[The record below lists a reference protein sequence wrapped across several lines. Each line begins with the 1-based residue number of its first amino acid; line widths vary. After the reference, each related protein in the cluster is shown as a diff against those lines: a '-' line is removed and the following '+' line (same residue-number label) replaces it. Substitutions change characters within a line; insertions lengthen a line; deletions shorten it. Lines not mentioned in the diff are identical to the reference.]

1 MAGGGGDGGDTVDTI
16 APVITLLGANP
27 LDLSMGDTYDDPGAT
42 AADNVDGD
50 ITTNIAVAG
59 DTVDTATVG
68 TYMVTYDVSDGAGN
82 AALQVT
88 RTVNVSV
95 PVTDNVPPEITLLGA
110 NPLNL
115 LVGGSYADPGATALD
130 NVDGDITGNIV
141 VAGTTVNT
149 AVEGTYLVTYDVSDA
164 AGNAALQVTRT
175 VSVSVND
182 VAPPEITLLGENPLN
197 LMVGATYTDPGAT
210 ALDNVDGDITS
221 NIVVAGDTV
230 NTAVEG
236 TYLVTYNVSDAAENA
251 APQFTRTVNVDGTLP
266 VITLLGAAPL
276 DLSVG
281 DTYTDPGATA
291 SDDIDGDITSSIV
304 VAGATVDTATVGNYV
319 VTYDVSDSAGNSA
332 VQLTRTVNVVND
344 PPVINDLTVLPDPAL
359 INSAATFSWDVSDVN
374 NDTLTCQLDI
384 ENDGTDDY
392 TINDCANNTSQQHT
406 FTVAGDY
413 TVKLTV
419 DDGVNSPVVETLNF
433 TVIAPLSTDVS
444 VNGPAVAGER
454 VLYTITVGNTTLLPI
469 DGVAVSFVVPA
480 ELSFYFTTDAEPN
493 AAGCSGTCDPVEEAS
508 WSLGTLAA
516 GESRT
521 ITVNALVV
529 ASVLS
534 GNLIS
539 APVRVT
545 ATDLGDTINLLNTVA
560 VFNSPSA
567 DLALSASTD
576 PVVPNETFTYQLD
589 FGNTSAGSLTTVELR
604 AFLPS
609 GVTVSSISD
618 GGTEVSP
625 GEVVWNEGSLGVG
638 ASLHREIT
646 VTADAGL
653 TAGQILK
660 TTAQLTHDGGL
671 AVNNSAEH
679 ALTVVASTLPLEVDI
694 STSANPVIAG
704 ERVLYTLT
712 ISNSS
717 LLPVNDVNV
726 QLRVPAELSFYF
738 STDAE
743 PNVAGC
749 SCDPVEEASWSLGT
763 LAAGESRTITVN
775 ALVVASVLSGNLIS
789 APVRVTATDL
799 GDTINLLNTVAV
811 FNSPSADL
819 ALSASTDPVVPNET
833 FTYQLDFGNTSAGSL
848 TTVELRA
855 FLPSGVT
862 VSSISDGG
870 TEVSPGEVVWNE
882 GTLNSGA
889 AVHREITVVA
899 DNATAGDILTLTA
912 ELTHDGGL
920 EIDNRSEFSV
930 SVAEAGGIASLLSV
944 DIVATPDPVAS
955 SSILAYTITVTNDYG
970 LPVDDVSVMFRVPA
984 ELSFYFSTDAE
995 PDAAGCSGTC
1005 DPTEEA
1011 VWNLGTMAADA
1022 SQIITIDATVA
1033 ASLVDGTLIVTPVRV
1048 TATDMEDTINL
1059 QHTTVIEN

>member
-1 MAGGGGDGGDTVDTI
+1 VAGGGGDGGDTVDTI

-521 ITVNALVV
+521 ITVNALVG
-529 ASVLS
+529 A
-534 GNLIS
+534 
-539 APVRVT
+539 
-545 ATDLGDTINLLNTVA
+545 ATLN
-560 VFNSPSA
+560 
-567 DLALSASTD
+567 
-576 PVVPNETFTYQLD
+576 
-589 FGNTSAGSLTTVELR
+589 
-604 AFLPS
+604 
-609 GVTVSSISD
+609 GVTI
-618 GGTEVSP
+618 
-625 GEVVWNEGSLGVG
+625 
-638 ASLHREIT
+638 
-646 VTADAGL
+646 
-653 TAGQILK
+653 
-660 TTAQLTHDGGL
+660 
-671 AVNNSAEH
+671 
-679 ALTVVASTLPLEVDI
+679 TLPV
-694 STSANPVIAG
+694 TFSATG
-704 ERVLYTLT
+704 
-712 ISNSS
+712 ISNVQINKAVY
-717 LLPVNDVNV
+717 VN
-726 QLRVPAELSFYF
+726 
-738 STDAE
+738 
-743 PNVAGC
+743 
-749 SCDPVEEASWSLGT
+749 
-763 LAAGESRTITVN
+763 
-775 ALVVASVLSGNLIS
+775 
-789 APVRVTATDL
+789 TA
-799 GDTINLLNTVAV
+799 
-811 FNSPSADL
+811 SADL

>member
-1 MAGGGGDGGDTVDTI
+1 MLSKRWIQGVVIFSSVLLSACGGGGGDGGDTVDTI

-521 ITVNALVV
+521 ITVNALVGAATLNGV
-529 ASVLS
+529 TITLPVTFSAT
-534 GNLIS
+534 GIS
-539 APVRVT
+539 NVQINKAVYVNT
-545 ATDLGDTINLLNTVA
+545 A
-560 VFNSPSA
+560 SA

-609 GVTVSSISD
+609 GVTVSSI
-618 GGTEVSP
+618 
-625 GEVVWNEGSLGVG
+625 
-638 ASLHREIT
+638 
-646 VTADAGL
+646 
-653 TAGQILK
+653 
-660 TTAQLTHDGGL
+660 
-671 AVNNSAEH
+671 
-679 ALTVVASTLPLEVDI
+679 
-694 STSANPVIAG
+694 
-704 ERVLYTLT
+704 
-712 ISNSS
+712 
-717 LLPVNDVNV
+717 
-726 QLRVPAELSFYF
+726 
-738 STDAE
+738 
-743 PNVAGC
+743 
-749 SCDPVEEASWSLGT
+749 
-763 LAAGESRTITVN
+763 
-775 ALVVASVLSGNLIS
+775 
-789 APVRVTATDL
+789 
-799 GDTINLLNTVAV
+799 
-811 FNSPSADL
+811 
-819 ALSASTDPVVPNET
+819 
-833 FTYQLDFGNTSAGSL
+833 
-848 TTVELRA
+848 
-855 FLPSGVT
+855 
-862 VSSISDGG
+862 
-870 TEVSPGEVVWNE
+870 
-882 GTLNSGA
+882 
-889 AVHREITVVA
+889 
-899 DNATAGDILTLTA
+899 
-912 ELTHDGGL
+912 
-920 EIDNRSEFSV
+920 
-930 SVAEAGGIASLLSV
+930 
-944 DIVATPDPVAS
+944 
-955 SSILAYTITVTNDYG
+955 
-970 LPVDDVSVMFRVPA
+970 
-984 ELSFYFSTDAE
+984 
-995 PDAAGCSGTC
+995 
-1005 DPTEEA
+1005 
-1011 VWNLGTMAADA
+1011 
-1022 SQIITIDATVA
+1022 
-1033 ASLVDGTLIVTPVRV
+1033 
-1048 TATDMEDTINL
+1048 
-1059 QHTTVIEN
+1059 